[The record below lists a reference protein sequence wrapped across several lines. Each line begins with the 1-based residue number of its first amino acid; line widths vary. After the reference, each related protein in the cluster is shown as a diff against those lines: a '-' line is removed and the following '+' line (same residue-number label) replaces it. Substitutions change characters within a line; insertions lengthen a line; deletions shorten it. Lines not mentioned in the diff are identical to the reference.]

1 MNNILIL
8 NPSFIFRS
16 SLSLKWHLGL
26 KVFRFLSVILIIGLL
41 AFYVFQVNTEISA
54 RFLTKEY
61 QKRVAELTNQNKILA
76 INSIQNGSLGKIAEI
91 IASQDFEKI
100 DKIHY
105 IKVLDTRVVV
115 TK

>member
-8 NPSFIFRS
+8 NPPFIFRS
-16 SLSLKWHLGL
+16 SLSLKWYLGL

-41 AFYVFQVNTEISA
+41 AFYVFQINTEISA
-54 RFLTKEY
+54 RFLIKEY
-61 QKRVAELTNQNKILA
+61 QKRATELANQNKILA
-76 INSIQNGSLGKIAEI
+76 INSSQNGSLEKMTEI

-105 IKVLDTRVVV
+105 IRILDTQIVA
-115 TK
+115 K